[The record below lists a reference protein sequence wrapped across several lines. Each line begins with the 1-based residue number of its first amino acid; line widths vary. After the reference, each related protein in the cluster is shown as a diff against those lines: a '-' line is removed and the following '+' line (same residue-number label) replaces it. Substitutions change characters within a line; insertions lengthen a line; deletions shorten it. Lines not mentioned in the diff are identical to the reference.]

1 MDAGGETSASYLQ
14 SFILAILTYPSCQ
27 LLAQLEID
35 RVVGSDRMP
44 VLEDYEH
51 LPYLKALVNEVHRFR
66 PILPI
71 GLPRINTE
79 DINVRRTYSVPFQ
92 LTGRLAYYI
101 TVRRLLYP
109 EGLHARPEQLGYFP
123 RSR

>member
-27 LLAQLEID
+27 LLAQREID

-79 DINVRRTYSVPFQ
+79 DINVRRTYSIPFH
-92 LTGRLAYYI
+92 LTGDSHIIL
-101 TVRRLLYP
+101 
-109 EGLHARPEQLGYFP
+109 
-123 RSR
+123 